1 MTGQDYQNAI
11 CVIRDKFLNGYL
23 TYDEAKKEAQPI
35 IDEMNEKARAI
46 AKKWGI
52 RHTNFTFGALIR

>member
-11 CVIRDKFLNGYL
+11 CAIRDKFLNGYL

-35 IDEMNEKARAI
+35 IDEMNEKARVI
-46 AKKWGI
+46 AKKWG
-52 RHTNFTFGALIR
+52 RKHTNFTFGALIR

>member
-1 MTGQDYQNAI
+1 M
-11 CVIRDKFLNGYL
+11 KYL

-46 AKKWGI
+46 AKKWG
-52 RHTNFTFGALIR
+52 RKHTNFTFGALIR